1 MDWLL
6 SGGDLRHER
15 VNRLFIQRVFYGL
28 SPQMDDNIHIWAAI
42 LCIWFSEIVLAA
54 WGQWK

>member
-28 SPQMDDNIHIWAAI
+28 SPQMDDNTPSIFGPRFYAYGS
-42 LCIWFSEIVLAA
+42 L
-54 WGQWK
+54 K